1 MDKKPSWDDIP
12 SLEIGTDDA
21 TAEKTGKDRTA
32 VRMVSRDI
40 LQLVMD
46 NAKVIYVKVATSRG
60 IIKKVGIL
68 QDINQNGM
76 CFTMSCHGLQKD
88 DSIKIGTMLGKRAFQ
103 TNAIIRWAS
112 KNEAGVEYVNP
123 EPKDVK
129 FLSELYSA
137 KILNR
142 V

>member
-12 SLEIGTDDA
+12 SLELGIDN
-21 TAEKTGKDRTA
+21 TAEKTIEDRTA
-32 VRMVSRDI
+32 VRLVSRDI
-40 LQLVMD
+40 LKLVMD
-46 NAKVIYVKVATSRG
+46 NAKAIYVKVATSKG
-60 IIKKVGIL
+60 VIKKVGIL
-68 QDINQNGM
+68 QDINQKGM
-76 CFTMSCHGLQKD
+76 CFKMSFHGLHQD

-112 KNEAGVEYVNP
+112 KDEAGVEYVNP

>member
-12 SLEIGTDDA
+12 SLELGINDS
-21 TAEKTGKDRTA
+21 AEKTIEDRTA
-32 VRMVSRDI
+32 VRLVSRDI
-40 LQLVMD
+40 LKLVMD
-46 NAKVIYVKVATSRG
+46 NAKSIYVKVATSKG
-60 IIKKVGIL
+60 VIKKVGIL

-76 CFTMSCHGLQKD
+76 CFKISSHGLQID
-88 DSIKIGTMLGKRAFQ
+88 DPIKIGTILGKRAFQ
-103 TNAIIRWAS
+103 TNANVRWVS
-112 KNEAGVEYVNP
+112 KDQAGVEYVNP

>member
-12 SLEIGTDDA
+12 SLKLDGDD
-21 TAEKTGKDRTA
+21 TAKKTSENRAA
-32 VRMVSRDI
+32 VRLISRDI
-40 LQLVMD
+40 LKLVMD
-46 NAKVIYVKVATSRG
+46 DAKAIYVKAANSQGV
-60 IIKKVGIL
+60 IKKVGIL
-68 QDINQNGM
+68 RDINQNGM
-76 CFTMSCHGLQKD
+76 CFTMSSHGLQID

-103 TNAIIRWAS
+103 TNANVRWVS
-112 KNEAGVEYVNP
+112 TNQAGVEYVNP

>member
-1 MDKKPSWDDIP
+1 MAKKTSWDDIP
-12 SLEIGTDDA
+12 SLELGVND
-21 TAEKTGKDRTA
+21 TAEKTIEDRTA
-32 VRMVSRDI
+32 VRLVSRDI
-40 LQLVMD
+40 LKLVID
-46 NAKVIYVKVATSRG
+46 NAKAIYVKVATG
-60 IIKKVGIL
+60 KGVIKKAGIL

-76 CFTMSCHGLQKD
+76 GFKMSSHGLQKNE
-88 DSIKIGTMLGKRAFQ
+88 SIRIGTMLGKRAIQ
-103 TNAIIRWAS
+103 TNAIVRWAN
-112 KNEAGVEYVNP
+112 KDQAGVEYIDP

>member
-12 SLEIGTDDA
+12 TLKLDVDD
-21 TAEKTGKDRTA
+21 TAEKTRENRAA
-32 VRMVSRDI
+32 VRLVSRDI
-40 LQLVMD
+40 LKLVMD
-46 NAKVIYVKVATSRG
+46 DAKAIYVKAANSQGV
-60 IIKKVGIL
+60 IKKVGIL
-68 QDINQNGM
+68 RDINQNGM
-76 CFTMSCHGLQKD
+76 CFTMSSHGLQIN
-88 DSIKIGTMLGKRAFQ
+88 DSIIIGTMLGKRAFQ
-103 TNAIIRWAS
+103 ANANVRWVSTNQ
-112 KNEAGVEYVNP
+112 AGVEYVDP

>member
-1 MDKKPSWDDIP
+1 MDKKTSWDDIP
-12 SLEIGTDDA
+12 SLELGLDND
-21 TAEKTGKDRTA
+21 TAEKTIEDRSV
-32 VRMVSRDI
+32 VRLVSRDI
-40 LQLVMD
+40 LKLVMD
-46 NAKVIYVKVATSRG
+46 NAKAIYVKVATSKG
-60 IIKKVGIL
+60 VIQKVGIL

-76 CFTMSCHGLQKD
+76 CFKMTSHGLQKD
-88 DSIKIGTMLGKRAFQ
+88 ASIRIGTMLGKRAFQ
-103 TNAIIRWAS
+103 TNANVRWVS
-112 KNEAGVEYVNP
+112 TDQAGVEYVNP

>member
-1 MDKKPSWDDIP
+1 MNKKPSWDDIP
-12 SLEIGTDDA
+12 SLELGVDD
-21 TAEKTGKDRTA
+21 TAEKSAEDRTA
-32 VRMVSRDI
+32 VRLVSRDI
-40 LQLVMD
+40 LKMVRD

-76 CFTMSCHGLQKD
+76 CFTMSGHGLQKD
-88 DSIKIGTMLGKRAFQ
+88 DSIKIGTMLGKRGFQ
-103 TNAIIRWAS
+103 TNANVRWVS
-112 KNEAGVEYVNP
+112 KDQAGVEYVNP

>member
-12 SLEIGTDDA
+12 SLELGIDN
-21 TAEKTGKDRTA
+21 TAEKTIEDRTA
-32 VRMVSRDI
+32 IRLVSRDI
-40 LQLVMD
+40 LKLVMD
-46 NAKVIYVKVATSRG
+46 NAKAIYVKVATSQG

-76 CFTMSCHGLQKD
+76 RFKMSFHGLHQD

-112 KNEAGVEYVNP
+112 KNEAGVEYVDP

>member
-1 MDKKPSWDDIP
+1 MDKKTSWDDIP
-12 SLEIGTDDA
+12 SLELGIDDD
-21 TAEKTGKDRTA
+21 TAEKTIEDRSA
-32 VRMVSRDI
+32 VRLVSRDI
-40 LQLVMD
+40 LKLVMD
-46 NAKVIYVKVATSRG
+46 NAKAIYVKVATSKG
-60 IIKKVGIL
+60 VIKKVGIL

-76 CFTMSCHGLQKD
+76 CFKMTSHGLQKD
-88 DSIKIGTMLGKRAFQ
+88 DSIRIGTMLGKRAFQ
-103 TNAIIRWAS
+103 TNANVRWVS
-112 KNEAGVEYVNP
+112 TDQAGVEYVNP

>member
-12 SLEIGTDDA
+12 SLKLSADDR
-21 TAEKTGKDRTA
+21 AEKTSENRAA
-32 VRMVSRDI
+32 VRLVSRDI
-40 LQLVMD
+40 LKLVMD
-46 NAKVIYVKVATSRG
+46 DAKAIYVKAANSQGV
-60 IIKKVGIL
+60 IKKVGIL
-68 QDINQNGM
+68 RDINQNGM
-76 CFTMSCHGLQKD
+76 CFKMSSHGLQID
-88 DSIKIGTMLGKRAFQ
+88 DSIRIGTMLGKRAFQ
-103 TNAIIRWAS
+103 TNANVRWVS
-112 KNEAGVEYVNP
+112 TDQAGVEYVNP